1 MVVVGRRRYPFRVG
15 PSTHPYSRLPQSP
28 SIALTLAL
36 VALQVCHWEVVQPA
50 LDHLREV
57 VHPTLSLRPQ
67 PSTWEIHVRL
77 LLHTA
82 EVVVLHRLWTVG
94 TAANLP
100 DASGDYPQIR
110 FCWQLELTLD
120 AAMSAVR
127 RSQVGSP
134 EHAIVRTTYAPHV
147 HRMCT
152 ACAPHVHVHR
162 MCTACARH
170 AHCTSH
176 VHCLVCALCPC
187 PLPCALQVCIL
198 EHCIRDGGPSESRE
212 ALVSVISPLFRHPTT
227 RFVRFRSIWSRP
239 LGRLPVWK
247 DVPRLMRGMRITEIG
262 EDGTEIEL
270 YVNDPAEPAAGEMQ
284 RMIPALARHLD
295 GDVAAERLTEALR
308 RFLPT
313 EGSSQ
318 DTAASLQH
326 LSNPEPDPNPKP

>member
-1 MVVVGRRRYPFRVG
+1 MVVGRRRYPFRVG

-127 RSQVGSP
+127 HSQVGTP
-134 EHAIVRTTYAPHV
+134 EHTIVRTTYAPHV
-147 HRMCT
+147 HRMCVCTAVHGTRT
-152 ACAPHVHVHR
+152 ACC
-162 MCTACARH
+162 MCTA
-170 AHCTSH
+170 
-176 VHCLVCALCPC
+176 LCALYVHVPC

-212 ALVSVISPLFRHPTT
+212 ALISVISPLFRHPTT

-262 EDGTEIEL
+262 KDGTEIEL

-284 RMIPALARHLD
+284 RMIPTLARHLD
-295 GDVAAERLTEALR
+295 GDAAAERLTEALR

-313 EGSSQ
+313 EGEGGSQ

-326 LSNPEPDPNPKP
+326 LSNPEPNPNPKP

>member
-1 MVVVGRRRYPFRVG
+1 MMVVVGRRRYPFRVG

-127 RSQVGSP
+127 HSQVG
-134 EHAIVRTTYAPHV
+134 APPSTPSCAPRM

-152 ACAPHVHVHR
+152 ACAPHVHRMCAACAR
-162 MCTACARH
+162 MCTALHTACA
-170 AHCTSH
+170 
-176 VHCLVCALCPC
+176 CAL
-187 PLPCALQVCIL
+187 
-198 EHCIRDGGPSESRE
+198 
-212 ALVSVISPLFRHPTT
+212 
-227 RFVRFRSIWSRP
+227 
-239 LGRLPVWK
+239 
-247 DVPRLMRGMRITEIG
+247 
-262 EDGTEIEL
+262 
-270 YVNDPAEPAAGEMQ
+270 PAHHM
-284 RMIPALARHLD
+284 
-295 GDVAAERLTEALR
+295 
-308 RFLPT
+308 
-313 EGSSQ
+313 
-318 DTAASLQH
+318 
-326 LSNPEPDPNPKP
+326 